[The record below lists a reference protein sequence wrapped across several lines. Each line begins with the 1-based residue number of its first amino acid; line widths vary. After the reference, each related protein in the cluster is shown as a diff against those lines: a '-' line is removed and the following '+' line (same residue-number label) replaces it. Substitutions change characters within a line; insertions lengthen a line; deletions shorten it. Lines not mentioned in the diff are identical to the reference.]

1 MKIALAHKRLDFR
14 GGTERDFH
22 RTAEGL
28 RDLGHEVHLY
38 CSELKIPPPEGV
50 QFHRLFTWPG
60 GRTARLLSFA
70 FLAPKII
77 SARRHDVI
85 VSFGRMV
92 AQDVVRSGGGT
103 HRVFLEKIAQGE
115 GRLRRLWHRVSL
127 YHRCVLAIEKR
138 QYRPQGS
145 SKILAVSREVK
156 CEIQAA
162 YGVPAEKIA
171 VIYNG
176 VDTERFH
183 PRRRTSAREQIRR
196 HWQIPLDAPLVL
208 FVGNSYQ
215 RKGLDR
221 VLRAWGSP
229 RLHKLY
235 LLIVGE
241 DANRSRYR
249 VLARDAQG
257 RVVFAGRQSQ
267 VEDYFGAADL
277 LVLPALQEAFGN
289 VVLEALATGLPV
301 ITSRAVG
308 AAEVLTGDLEE
319 GILNVADDPS
329 EIEIK
334 LLQMLDPVR
343 WPALSEKARHL
354 AETYSWGNH
363 FRELEGH
370 LLEVAERLRHE
381 EIA

>member
-38 CSELKIPPPEGV
+38 CSEVKIPPPEGV
-50 QFHRLFTWPG
+50 QFHRLWTWPG

-70 FLAPKII
+70 LLAPKVI
-77 SARRHDVI
+77 SSRRHDVV
-85 VSFGRMV
+85 VSFGRMI
-92 AQDVVRSGGGT
+92 AQDIVRSGGGT
-103 HRVFLEKIAQGE
+103 HRVFLEKIAEGE

-127 YHRCVLAIEKR
+127 YHRCVLAIERR
-138 QYRPQGS
+138 QYRPRGS
-145 SKILAVSREVK
+145 RKILAVSGEVK
-156 CEIQAA
+156 REIQAA
-162 YGVPAEKIA
+162 YGVPEEKIA

-183 PRRRTSAREQIRR
+183 PRRRASAREKIR
-196 HWQIPLDAPLVL
+196 HLWQIPLDAPVIL
-208 FVGNSYQ
+208 FVGNSFQ

-229 RLHKLY
+229 RLRKFY

-241 DANRSRYR
+241 DANRGRYQ
-249 VLARDAQG
+249 VWTRDAQR
-257 RVVFAGRQSQ
+257 RVIFAARQSDI
-267 VEDYFGAADL
+267 EDYFGAADL

-289 VVLEALATGLPV
+289 VVLEALAAGLPV

-319 GILNVADDPS
+319 GILNVPDDPA
-329 EIEIK
+329 EIEMK

-343 WPALSEKARHL
+343 WPALSEKARNL

-370 LLEVAERLRHE
+370 LLEVAERLRHG